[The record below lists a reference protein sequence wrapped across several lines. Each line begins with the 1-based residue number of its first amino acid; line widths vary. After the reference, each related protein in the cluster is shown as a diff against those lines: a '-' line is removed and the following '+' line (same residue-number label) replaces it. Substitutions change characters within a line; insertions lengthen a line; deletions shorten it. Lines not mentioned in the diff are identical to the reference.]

1 MNENHKCPNSA
12 MYRYT
17 WPGKNESYICTEHV
31 NRLKAIAS
39 AMGFY
44 LQLIELSRDEQLQ
57 HACNQEVMKPK

>member
-1 MNENHKCPNSA
+1 